1 MASKYRKGRR
11 NVKNLA
17 RGQTSVLWVFYLQLL
32 PKFHKDQLP
41 RSYTFRRHCTGLRR
55 AKPGQSGLDE
65 LSPACAATPAP
76 PPARR
81 GAHIARAKRY
91 PGETCAEVK
100 ARTRLYNIRG
110 AELNATPACAA
121 PCCLDCL
128 RLPVPRACAT
138 APPRETTCEIL
149 FTCARS

>member
-11 NVKNLA
+11 NLKNLA
-17 RGQTSVLWVFYLQLL
+17 RGKTSVFRVFYLQLL
-32 PKFHKDQLP
+32 PKFHSDQLP
-41 RSYTFRRHCTGLRR
+41 RSFNTFRRPCTGLRQ

-76 PPARR
+76 PARR
-81 GAHIARAKRY
+81 IHSTKRY

-100 ARTRLYNIRG
+100 ARARLDNVRG